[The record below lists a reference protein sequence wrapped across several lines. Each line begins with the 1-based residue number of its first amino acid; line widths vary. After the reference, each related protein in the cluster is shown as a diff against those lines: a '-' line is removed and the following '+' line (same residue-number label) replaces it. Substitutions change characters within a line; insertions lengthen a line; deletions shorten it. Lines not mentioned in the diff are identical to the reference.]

1 MLNPITFV
9 VTDEGGSREVTCSA
23 PDYVAYEA
31 KFNKPVI
38 KALGDLSMT
47 AYLFLI
53 WHAMTRTKQTTMSW
67 DDWLDES
74 PSFDQGEVSEPVPL
88 GQKRRRG
95 SSPVSPSS
103 SE

>member
-9 VTDEGGSREVTCSA
+9 VTDEDGSRDVTVSA

-31 KFNKPVI
+31 KFNQPVL

-53 WHAMTRTKQTTMSW
+53 WNAMTRAKQTELSW
-67 DDWLDES
+67 EDWLQAA
-74 PSFDQGEVSEPVPL
+74 PTFNQGEMSEPAPL
-88 GQKRRRG
+88 GRARRRG
-95 SSPVSPSS
+95 PSPVSPSN

>member
-9 VTDEGGSREVTCSA
+9 VTDEGGSRDVIVSA

-31 KFNKPVI
+31 KFNQPVL

-53 WHAMTRTKQTTMSW
+53 WNAMSRTKQTTLSW
-67 DDWLDES
+67 EDWLAES
-74 PSFDQGEVSEPVPL
+74 PSFDQGEVTEPVPL
-88 GQKRRRG
+88 ERRRRRG
-95 SSPVSPSS
+95 SSLDSPSN